1 MIRLRLMKE
10 MKRFKFQ
17 FAAVLKIRK
26 MREEETMR
34 ALAQTQ
40 RVFQEEQQRKSK
52 LVSELNDALIRR
64 ESLGIEAIGID
75 AFQLEEYF
83 IVGTKQRI
91 IQQDQA
97 VVRASRNVEKALRTY
112 LQARRQTKAIE
123 VLHEKQFQEFKKAR
137 AKQEQKDLD
146 DLSVMRERLRTK
158 EEEIA

>member
-1 MIRLRLMKE
+1 MKE

>member
-1 MIRLRLMKE
+1 VTPKLFKE

-26 MREEETMR
+26 TREEESLR
-34 ALAQTQ
+34 VLAQTQ
-40 RVFQEEQQRKSK
+40 RQHQQELQRKSK

-75 AFQLEEYF
+75 AFQLEESF

-91 IQQDQA
+91 VQQDQA
-97 VVRASRNVEKALRTY
+97 LVRASRNVEKALRVY
-112 LQARRQTKAIE
+112 LTARRQTRAIE
-123 VLHEKQFQEFKKAR
+123 ILREKQFLEFKKSL

-146 DLSVMRERLRTK
+146 DLSVMRARLRNV
-158 EEEIA
+158 EEETA